1 MTATEFAYAQ
11 ARIQARH
18 AERPDEATWARLHAS
33 TTLAHFLTMARATG
47 LRRWVAH
54 LKPGHAARDIER
66 SLRTEFRSYVQDVA
80 SWLPERWQDA
90 TRAVGELPLA
100 SEGEGKRLL
109 GLWRARWPRTS
120 VGERRALDAVIVA
133 LSRHSDQMAT
143 ADASSDG
150 WTLRAALGT
159 QLGRLFR
166 SEREQPAVVFCHLG
180 LIALD
185 VERLRGALLRR
196 ALFEDVRSDVA
207 WV

>member
-1 MTATEFAYAQ
+1 MDFAYAQ

-54 LKPGHAARDIER
+54 LKPSHGAYDIER
-66 SLRTEFRSYVQDVA
+66 SLGNEFRTYVQEVA

-90 TRAVGELPLA
+90 TRAVGNLPLA

-120 VGERRALDAVIVA
+120 GGERRALDALVDA
-133 LSRHSDQMAT
+133 LSRHWAEMAS
-143 ADASSDG
+143 ADTSSDG
-150 WTLRAALGT
+150 WVLRAALGAR
-159 QLGRLFR
+159 LGRLFR
-166 SEREQPAVVFCHLG
+166 AEREQPAAVFCHLG
-180 LIALD
+180 MIALD

-196 ALFEDVRSDVA
+196 ALFEDVRSDAA

>member
-1 MTATEFAYAQ
+1 MTGMDFAYAQ

-33 TTLAHFLTMARATG
+33 TTLGHFLTMARATG

-54 LKPGHAARDIER
+54 LKPAHGVHDIER
-66 SLRTEFRSYVQDVA
+66 SLRTEFRSYVHEVA

-90 TRAVGELPLA
+90 TRAVGNTPLE

-109 GLWRARWPRTS
+109 ELWRARWPRMS
-120 VGERRALDAVIVA
+120 GRERRALDALVET
-133 LSRHSDQMAT
+133 LSRHLEEMAT
-143 ADASSDG
+143 ASASSDG
-150 WTLRAALGT
+150 WVLRAALGAR
-159 QLGRLFR
+159 LGRLFR
-166 SEREQPAVVFCHLG
+166 AECEQPAAVFCHLG
-180 LIALD
+180 MIALD

-196 ALFEDVRSDVA
+196 ALFEDVRSDAA

>member
-1 MTATEFAYAQ
+1 VTATEFAYTQ

-18 AERPDEATWARLHAS
+18 AQRPDEATWARLHAS
-33 TTLAHFLTMARATG
+33 TTLAHFLTAARATG

-54 LKPGHAARDIER
+54 LKPGHAAQDIER
-66 SLRTEFRSYVQDVA
+66 SLGTEFRSYVREVA

-109 GLWRARWPRTS
+109 ELWRARWPRAS
-120 VGERRALDAVIVA
+120 VGQRRALNALVDA
-133 LSRHSDQMAT
+133 LSRHSDEMAT
-143 ADASSDG
+143 AASTSDG
-150 WTLRAALGT
+150 WLLRAALGT
-159 QLGRLFR
+159 QLARLFR
-166 SEREQPAVVFCHLG
+166 AEREQPTAVFCHLG
-180 LIALD
+180 MIALD